1 MWYNCGTKE
10 VQPMK
15 NDTNIKVRVPSA
27 LYDELKKIADENF
40 LTLSAV
46 VKIALVEYVKK
57 KADK

>member
-1 MWYNCGTKE
+1 
-10 VQPMK
+10 MK